1 MGRHT
6 PGPWIINVDPRY
18 PSEPCIDAVIDGVV
32 WHVALCHN
40 AAGPD
45 DGCAE
50 ANARLIAAGAQHVK
64 MNNEKTSLFMGFGV
78 KAYYK
83 SRAVRAEVFN
93 HFRDDFIQLYF
104 RLIADESLYLRKIW
118 HAARHVLEPFL
129 VSLVIRDELDR

>member
-50 ANARLIAAGAQHVK
+50 ANARLIAAAP
-64 MNNEKTSLFMGFGV
+64 ELLASL
-78 KAYYK
+78 KDALPALK
-83 SRAVRAEVFN
+83 AEVEK
-93 HFRDDFIQLYF
+93 HS
-104 RLIADESLYLRKIW
+104 AAAAHSATESVDLQT
-118 HAARHVLEPFL
+118 ARARYQTALSVLAKVEGPPPH
-129 VSLVIRDELDR
+129 